1 VTATAPSGDSPGFTK
16 WILAGL
22 VALSA
27 MGGLAF
33 IGTRNPAEAAAG
45 VQGVLA
51 ENARKPGV
59 KVLPSGLQFQELR
72 PGKGNSPTTAD
83 MVLVHYE
90 GKLADGTVFDSS
102 LARGQ
107 PAAFPVEGL
116 IPGFTEAL
124 TLMKP
129 GGLYRI
135 MLPPEIAYGAKGAD
149 GAIPPNAVLEF
160 QVELLAV
167 APRSQVEGR

>member
-1 VTATAPSGDSPGFTK
+1 MTAAVPPGERPGFAK
-16 WILAGL
+16 WIIAGL
-22 VALSA
+22 VAGAA
-27 MGGLAF
+27 MVGLAF
-33 IGTRNPAEAAAG
+33 IGTRAPAEAAAG

-51 ENARKPGV
+51 ENAKKPGV
-59 KVLPSGLQFQELR
+59 RQLPSGLQIQELR
-72 PGKGNSPTTAD
+72 PGKGTSPTSAD

-116 IPGFTEAL
+116 IPGFAEAL
-124 TLMKP
+124 ALMKP

-135 MLPPEIAYGAKGAD
+135 MLPPEIAYGASGS
-149 GAIPPNAVLEF
+149 GPIPPNAVLEF